1 MNTSNTQ
8 QLQPQTLNAISEF
21 FRIWNQDPLAT
32 NHSLVLT
39 GNQVSIM
46 NETDI
51 FLTMTIPTET
61 ETQTR

>member
-1 MNTSNTQ
+1 MDTSNTQ

-21 FRIWNQDPLAT
+21 FRIWNQDPLVT